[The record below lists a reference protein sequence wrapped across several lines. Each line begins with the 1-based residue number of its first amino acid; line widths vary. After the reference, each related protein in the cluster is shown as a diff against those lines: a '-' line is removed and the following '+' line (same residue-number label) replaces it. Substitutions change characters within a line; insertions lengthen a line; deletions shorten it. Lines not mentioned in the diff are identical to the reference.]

1 MPRLAEVRKNPPAT
15 LAGPSWRWVEG
26 SKGPASCNVFRLDSA
41 YLITMTKKLLFVL
54 SILLVASFALM
65 AADVSGKWTFEQPGR
80 GGNPG
85 RPVTITLK
93 ADGST
98 LTGTMPA
105 GGRGGAGD
113 PVAIT
118 DGKVDGNN
126 VSFTVKREMNGNSF
140 VTKYEGTV
148 NGDEMKLK
156 ITRNGQD
163 GTPQT
168 TDVVAKRSA
177 T

>member
-1 MPRLAEVRKNPPAT
+1 
-15 LAGPSWRWVEG
+15 
-26 SKGPASCNVFRLDSA
+26 
-41 YLITMTKKLLFVL
+41 MTKKLLFVL
-54 SILLVASFALM
+54 TILLVASFALL

-113 PVAIT
+113 PISIS
-118 DGKVDGNN
+118 DGKIDGNN
-126 VSFTVKREMNGNSF
+126 ISFIVKRDMNGTTM
-140 VTKYEGTV
+140 VTKYEGV
-148 NGDEMKLK
+148 LSGDELKLK

-163 GTPQT
+163 GTPMT
-168 TDVVAKRSA
+168 NEVVAKRSA

>member
-1 MPRLAEVRKNPPAT
+1 
-15 LAGPSWRWVEG
+15 
-26 SKGPASCNVFRLDSA
+26 
-41 YLITMTKKLLFVL
+41 MTKKLLFVVT
-54 SILLVASFALM
+54 IALVFAFAAM
-65 AADVSGKWTFEQPGR
+65 AADVTGKWTYEQPGR

-85 RPVTITLK
+85 RPTTVTLK

-98 LTGTMPA
+98 LTGTVPA
-105 GGRGGAGD
+105 GGRGGGGD
-113 PVAIT
+113 PIAIT
-118 DGKVDGNN
+118 DGKIDGNN
-126 VSFTVKREMNGNSF
+126 VSFTVKRDMQGTTV

-156 ITRNGQD
+156 ITRPGQD
-163 GTPQT
+163 GTPVT